1 MHNSLVTM
9 DGNGTLRTASELD
22 RETIANLFI
31 RAEVADEFNATL
43 EKIFTVKVTD
53 DPVEDNTAPTRFHSI
68 HSPFPRI
75 ISGGKGR

>member
-1 MHNSLVTM
+1 MV

-22 RETIANLFI
+22 RESIPNLFI

-53 DPVEDNTAPTRFHSI
+53 DPVEDTAPMRFHSI
-68 HSPFPRI
+68 H
-75 ISGGKGR
+75 